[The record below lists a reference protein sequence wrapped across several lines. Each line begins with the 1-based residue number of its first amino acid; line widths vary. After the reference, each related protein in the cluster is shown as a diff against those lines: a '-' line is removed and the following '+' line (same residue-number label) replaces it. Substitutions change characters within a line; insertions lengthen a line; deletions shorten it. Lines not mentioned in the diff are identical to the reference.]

1 MDTLIITITAVL
13 PFITF
18 CLGSMYGGSEARKEL
33 KAQKNPY
40 EQGTLDHWRFKER
53 EENK

>member
-1 MDTLIITITAVL
+1 MEALIITFTAVL

-18 CLGSMYGGSEARKEL
+18 LLGVMFGGSEARKEL